1 MKRTTKTSELIPSEL
16 MGLGIEHHDSERK
29 SDITCLLMEE
39 HRLGGLTQK
48 ENCVVSDRVS

>member
-16 MGLGIEHHDSERK
+16 MGLGIEHHNSERK

-39 HRLGGLTQK
+39 HRLGCLTQK
-48 ENCVVSDRVS
+48 GKLRRV